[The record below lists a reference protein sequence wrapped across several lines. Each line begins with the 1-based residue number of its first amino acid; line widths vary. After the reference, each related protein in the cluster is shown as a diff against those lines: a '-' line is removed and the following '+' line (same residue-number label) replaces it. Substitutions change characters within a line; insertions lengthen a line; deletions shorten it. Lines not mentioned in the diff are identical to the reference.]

1 MTLSDPVVLMLC
13 AKHENP
19 DAAALV
25 RHLCQALLEHCPTEN
40 GPSPLD
46 VLGSCQ
52 GVRHTRAA
60 KLINDRSSML
70 IPYDGGFKILLNEE
84 HPAERQH
91 FSRGHEIVHIYFREL
106 SAYHSNSA
114 EIEEL
119 CDLGAVE
126 LTMPTERFSAALAK
140 FGTTLAGVLAC
151 SKEFGVSLQAAMRR
165 AMELTAESACE
176 LVGTLRAPAGASQQ
190 TVARPQL
197 RVQHWNPSAT
207 WTASGDYTD
216 ATLRDGSIIHQAFA
230 HLDDRAGLEELGSR
244 FGPGVFNV
252 EARGVSYTR
261 KGDPNHREVIALIR
275 ACA

>member
-1 MTLSDPVVLMLC
+1 MTWSDPVVLALC

-19 DAAALV
+19 DVEALV
-25 RHLCQALLEHCPTEN
+25 HHLCQTLLERCPTDS

-52 GVRHTRAA
+52 GVRQTIAA
-60 KLINDRSSML
+60 KLSPDRSSML
-70 IPYDGGFKILLNEE
+70 IPYDGGYKILLNEE
-84 HPAERQH
+84 HPPERQH
-91 FSRGHEIVHIYFREL
+91 FSRGHEIVHTYFREL

-126 LTMPTERFSAALAK
+126 LTMPTERFRAALAK

-165 AMELTAESACE
+165 AMELTNESACE
-176 LVGTLRAPAGASQQ
+176 LVGTLRAAAGASEQ
-190 TVARPQL
+190 VAERPVL

-207 WTASGDYTD
+207 WSESGDYTD
-216 ATLRDGSIIHQAFA
+216 ATLRDGSIIHQAFT
-230 HLDDRAGLEELGSR
+230 HLDNRAGREELGSG
-244 FGPGVFNV
+244 FGPGVFNI
-252 EARGVSYTR
+252 EAQGVRYVR
-261 KGDPNHREVIALIR
+261 LGDPDHREVIALIR
-275 ACA
+275 AGA

>member
-1 MTLSDPVVLMLC
+1 MTWTDPVVLELC
-13 AKHENP
+13 ARHENP
-19 DAAALV
+19 DAAWLV
-25 RHLCQALLEHCPTEN
+25 RHLCQTLLERCPTES

-52 GVRHTRAA
+52 GVRRTRAA
-60 KLINDRSSML
+60 KLSHERSSML
-70 IPYDGGFKILLNEE
+70 IPYDGGFEILLNEE
-84 HPAERQH
+84 HPPERQH
-91 FSRGHEIVHIYFREL
+91 FSTGHEIVHTYFREL
-106 SAYHSNSA
+106 SPYHPNTA

-126 LTMPTERFSAALAK
+126 LTMPAERFSAALAK
-140 FGTTLAGVLAC
+140 FGTTLPGVVAC

-176 LVGTLRAPAGASQQ
+176 LIGTMRAAEGAREQ
-190 TVARPQL
+190 TAVRPQL
-197 RVQHWNPSAT
+197 LVKHWNPSQT
-207 WTASGDYTD
+207 WTESGDYTD
-216 ATLRDGSIIHQAFA
+216 ATLRDGSIIHQAFT
-230 HLDDRAGLEELGSR
+230 HLDERTGLEELGSK